1 MRGGGDSVPCKDAPV
16 RADHMPVRGLSGELI
31 LVLVEVEVE
40 DDSEADGESCV
51 L

>member
-1 MRGGGDSVPCKDAPV
+1 
-16 RADHMPVRGLSGELI
+16 MPVRGLSGELI